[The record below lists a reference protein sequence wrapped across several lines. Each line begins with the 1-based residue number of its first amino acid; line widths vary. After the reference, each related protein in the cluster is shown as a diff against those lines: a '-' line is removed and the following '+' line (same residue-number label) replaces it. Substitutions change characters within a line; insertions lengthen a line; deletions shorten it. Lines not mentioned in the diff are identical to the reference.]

1 MSRPRTLRNVPP
13 FPIKDM
19 PRLLTLAV
27 ATAALGLTMHAAL
40 AADTPIAPGLA
51 EATSVSAPPPT
62 DANGPA
68 SPPSSGPISCPA
80 PLMLFTFDGADA
92 APWRVENDGVM
103 GGRSEGF
110 VEVADGTLVFTGEVV
125 TEGGGF
131 TSVRAASQ
139 ADLSGYD
146 GIELR
151 VRGGGRTFELD
162 VDDGTRSQGREVS
175 RRGPVPTSDTWRTV
189 RVPFD
194 SLQETAYGE
203 PVRVDPLDRSAL
215 QSIGIYIIDG
225 QDGPFR
231 LEVDWI
237 RAYREAE

>member
-1 MSRPRTLRNVPP
+1 MT
-13 FPIKDM
+13 
-19 PRLLTLAV
+19 RLLALAV
-27 ATAALGLTMHAAL
+27 VPAVLLVGHVFHRPAPTT
-40 AADTPIAPGLA
+40 DAPG
-51 EATSVSAPPPT
+51 PPLT
-62 DANGPA
+62 DPNSPG
-68 SPPSSGPISCPA
+68 SPPSSGLPSCPA

-131 TSVRAASQ
+131 TSVRAASR

-162 VDDGTRSQGREVS
+162 VDDGTRSRGREVS
-175 RRGPVPTSDTWRTV
+175 RRGPVPTRDAWTTV

-194 SLQETAYGE
+194 SLEETAYGE
-203 PVRVDPLDRSAL
+203 PVRVDPLDRSAV